1 MGGIIMQEKTKEIA
15 TIKQA
20 VRLQQWSEQVQEQQ
34 ASGLSIKQW
43 CDENGIKTNTYYAR
57 LKRIREHSLDSL
69 PAIVPLNIPQQQ
81 CQSEIRIGKNNLQI
95 SLPSDIDPETLLA
108 LVKALC

>member
-1 MGGIIMQEKTKEIA
+1 MQEKTKEIA

-57 LKRIREHSLDSL
+57 LKRILFYGTGFYL
-69 PAIVPLNIPQQQ
+69 TLTNIGCEQ
-81 CQSEIRIGKNNLQI
+81 
-95 SLPSDIDPETLLA
+95 LLA
-108 LVKALC
+108 GKSKMIRAYHSCVQ

>member
-1 MGGIIMQEKTKEIA
+1 MQEKTKEIA

-43 CDENGIKTNTYYAR
+43 CDENGIKTNTYTAAAMSVR
-57 LKRIREHSLDSL
+57 DSHREERS
-69 PAIVPLNIPQQQ
+69 
-81 CQSEIRIGKNNLQI
+81 
-95 SLPSDIDPETLLA
+95 SDLA
-108 LVKALC
+108 AVRH